1 MFFLFDENVPYKFVK
16 GLSLIEEANHKSKI
30 TASIVHPRDVP
41 NEGASDEEQ
50 IKYAGK
56 HKGIIVSFDKDFKH
70 MKSYYPL
77 YREFNVGTVV
87 LNLTKKESNY
97 WGIVKAIIN
106 RWEDLK
112 KILETAERP
121 FIYEITIRGI
131 ERREF

>member
-16 GLSLIEEANHKSKI
+16 GLSLIEEANHKSNIKVFV
-30 TASIVHPRDVP
+30 THPRDVP

-50 IKYAGK
+50 IQYAGNN
-56 HKGIIVSFDKDFKH
+56 KGIIVSFDKDFKH

-77 YREFNVGTVV
+77 YKEFKVGAVI
-87 LNLTKKESNY
+87 LNLTKKDSNY
-97 WGIVKAIIN
+97 WGIVKSIIN

-112 KILETAERP
+112 VQLQSEERP
-121 FIYEITIRGI
+121 FIYEITSRGI